1 MTMLIAAILLYMLAI
16 TICLTVIVKGHSLN
30 NIEKKVKKL
39 IAKDSADSEDVITQ
53 KDYYQAY
60 EIVDDLGAVLECNN
74 DMVKYDGVKSVFR
87 RVEKFRNQKQPETTQ
102 SEEGEVELD
111 DQVCKKRNGL
121 WVVK

>member
-1 MTMLIAAILLYMLAI
+1 MLIAAILLYILAI

-30 NIEKKVKKL
+30 NIEKKLKKL
-39 IAKDSADSEDVITQ
+39 IAKDSADSEDAISQ

-87 RVEKFRNQKQPETTQ
+87 RVEKFRNQKQPVAECD
-102 SEEGEVELD
+102 EGELEVD
-111 DQVCKKRNGL
+111 SNISKKRNGL